1 MRRFARSLEIGRVKL
16 LDADL
21 RLAVDAALA
30 VSGGRLQRTGDGLH
44 QLLTSIGAIV
54 KVRRRVRAK
63 QRIVG
68 EECRVDDARRVAA
81 VRRAVRL
88 GDLVVARH
96 AIRRA
101 ELNDDELAHIAQ
113 HIVERE
119 RLAARARVSGT

>member
-81 VRRAVRL
+81 RRAVRL